1 MYDSVWP
8 QRRGP
13 TRLPHPWD
21 SPGKNARVGCQ
32 CLLHCMKVES
42 ESEIAQ
48 SCPTP
53 SDPMDCSLPGPPSMG
68 FSRQEYWSGLPLS
81 SPFIKLSWIKGQAW
95 GWQSAGLGYYFSWS
109 SINGVSQVVQ
119 WETIHLPMQEMQEMQ
134 FDPWDGKIPWSR
146 NWQSTPV
153 FLPEKSHKKRSR
165 LQSMEL
171 KKVRHNWAHT
181 HTELKQ
187 MAHLP
192 NSQNK
197 LIQNRF
203 VEWK

>member
-1 MYDSVWP
+1 MAAHQAPKSLGFSRQEYWS
-8 QRRGP
+8 G
-13 TRLPHPWD
+13 LPFP
-21 SPGKNARVGCQ
+21 SPM
-32 CLLHCMKVES
+32 HES
-42 ESEIAQ
+42 EKWKWSR
-48 SCPTP
+48 SVVSTP
-53 SDPMDCSLPGPPSMG
+53 SNPMDCSLPGSSVHG
-68 FSRQEYWSGLPLS
+68 IFQARVRSGLPLS

-197 LIQNRF
+197 LIQNWF